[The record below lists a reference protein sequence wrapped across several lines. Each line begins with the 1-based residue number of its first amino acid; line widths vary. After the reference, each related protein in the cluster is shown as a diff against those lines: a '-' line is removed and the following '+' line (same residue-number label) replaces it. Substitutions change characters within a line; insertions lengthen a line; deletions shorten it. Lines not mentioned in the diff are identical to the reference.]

1 MSLHTSSRPP
11 PARRLNGEQLN
22 GAGDCVA
29 DRGQGG
35 RAAGR
40 QRAAGEKSAAPF
52 FFLPF
57 TFVVEADADTDRVLA
72 LRETNCL
79 RIMH

>member
-1 MSLHTSSRPP
+1 MAQEIVLPIGGR
-11 PARRLNGEQLN
+11 A
-22 GAGDCVA
+22 AG
-29 DRGQGG
+29 RQGG